1 MLFGE
6 FAEAAAS
13 DEGLDEAVGDVG
25 DGDEGE
31 GWES

>member
-6 FAEAAAS
+6 SAGAAAG

-25 DGDEGE
+25 DGEEGE
-31 GWES
+31 GWEG